1 MANQAGSYQDLR
13 EKWVHE
19 DNLVDHR
26 LTWLLVSQTLMFAGY
41 GVLLDSLARC
51 PSANQASHIK
61 RLLTYLPVFGIVTS
75 LLILG
80 SIAAALW
87 AMIILRKRNPDLDVY
102 RGATVLGSLASIGL
116 PLVFAFAWYVALRS
130 F

>member
-19 DNLVDHR
+19 DNLVNHR

-41 GVLLDSLARC
+41 GVLLDSLGRC
-51 PSANQASHIK
+51 PSPSQASHIR
-61 RLLTYLPVFGIVTS
+61 RLLTYLPFFGIATS

-80 SIAAALW
+80 GIVAAVWAL
-87 AMIILRKRNPDLDVY
+87 IILRRRNAGLDVY
-102 RGATVLGSLASIGL
+102 RWTTVLSFLASIGL
-116 PLVFAFAWYVALRS
+116 PVVFAIAWYIVLRS
-130 F
+130 